1 MGKETYPSATETQII
16 FSFYFSFPCSSFP
29 DAGARRRPSGS
40 DPSCSPRAAKG
51 TFGSGAG
58 RGDLTRRS
66 TLRRGRAPLE
76 EVGEMCKCYLNA
88 SSPPSS
94 APASSSRVP
103 ESGFALQPAPQA
115 NAGTQDRSIAQP
127 LLLLA
132 EILSTN
138 TVLEF
143 SPRFPTFSTGW
154 APRVSSQQH
163 CRARAARSSPD
174 CALTFLTYLSLTPCH
189 PSAVTQ
195 GFGHHP
201 TDLNKVSICPRRQ
214 LALGT
219 AVKQPPLL
227 HPLCSRSQLINP
239 RA

>member
-1 MGKETYPSATETQII
+1 MLSERL
-16 FSFYFSFPCSSFP
+16 F
-29 DAGARRRPSGS
+29 
-40 DPSCSPRAAKG
+40 
-51 TFGSGAG
+51 
-58 RGDLTRRS
+58 
-66 TLRRGRAPLE
+66 
-76 EVGEMCKCYLNA
+76 
-88 SSPPSS
+88 PPSS
-94 APASSSRVP
+94 APASSLWVP

-115 NAGTQDRSIAQP
+115 NAGTCPAGAGTQDRSIAQP

-143 SPRFPTFSTGW
+143 SPRFPTSSTGW

-174 CALTFLTYLSLTPCH
+174 CALTFLMYLSLTPCH
-189 PSAVTQ
+189 LSAVTQ

-201 TDLNKVSICPRRQ
+201 TDLNKVFICPRRQ

-219 AVKQPPLL
+219 AVKQPPRL
-227 HPLCSRSQLINP
+227 HPLCSRSQLVNP